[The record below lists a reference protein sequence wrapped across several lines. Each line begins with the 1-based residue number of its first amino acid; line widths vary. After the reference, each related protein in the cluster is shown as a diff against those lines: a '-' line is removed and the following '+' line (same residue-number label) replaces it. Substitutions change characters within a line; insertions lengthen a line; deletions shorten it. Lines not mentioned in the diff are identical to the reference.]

1 MKKLSIICAAFLGL
15 ALPVLA
21 GATDFN
27 FVSAGELKG
36 WLETAKPI
44 LLVDIQEQQ
53 GFAAHHLK
61 GSLETNAYPVES
73 EAQRT
78 LLAPALELTQAGS
91 FEAMVV
97 VCPRGKGGAKRAYE
111 FLRDQ
116 GVPEAKLF
124 ILTGGMDKWP
134 HPEWVEAN

>member
-27 FVSAGELKG
+27 FVSAGELKA
-36 WLETAKPI
+36 WLAAGKPM

-53 GFAAHHLK
+53 DFAAHHLK

-73 EAQRT
+73 EAERT
-78 LLAPALELTQAGS
+78 LLAPALELNRTNEYA
-91 FEAMVV
+91 AVVV
-97 VCPRGKGGAKRAYE
+97 VCPRGKGGAKRANE

-124 ILTGGMDKWP
+124 ILSGGMDKWP
-134 HPEWVEAN
+134 HPEWVEAK